1 MYLMD
6 SLAKTAALTLDSGRH
21 GNPVLSIFGDMT
33 HRMQGAPRFLFDN
46 PSIAAAVE
54 ITLGRPL
61 VMLQAM
67 EHVRV
72 PYPVMWVEWDERG
85 RDRLRELEGQ
95 VVDALR
101 PLPSRLGFLVE
112 AEEGSGGRRGCVTWV
127 WMTRDVPIDI
137 PNVGAISAY
146 FDLDSRIKQP
156 DERSESFM
164 AGNLAQ
170 TWKDNPVQLEALI
183 DIWRTANHRP
193 SPWGERYLESTESVF
208 GDYETRWAMA
218 MADVY
223 GEYIIIWAI
232 VLMLTASRQAVEYR
246 PVDRTKINKARTKRR
261 ESLLFDHTEVV
272 MHINRQP
279 QAGEQFRS
287 PLAYTRKSPRIHM
300 VSRYLARRGDKHWIV
315 EPYVRGSGETINRH
329 IHVRG

>member
-6 SLAKTAALTLDSGRH
+6 SLAKTADRTRQQGMHR
-21 GNPVLSIFGDMT
+21 NPVLSIYADMT
-33 HRMQGAPRFLFDN
+33 RRMQGAPRFLMDN

-67 EHVRV
+67 EHVRM
-72 PYPVMWVEWDERG
+72 PYPVMWVEWDESG
-85 RDRLRELEGQ
+85 RDRLREIEEQ

-101 PLPSRLGFLVE
+101 PLPKRLGFLVE
-112 AEEGSGGRRGCVTWV
+112 ADEGGRTGCVTWV
-127 WMTRDVPIDI
+127 WATRDIPLDI
-137 PNVGAISAY
+137 PNVAAITAY
-146 FDLDSRIKQP
+146 FDLDSRTNQP
-156 DERSESFM
+156 EERIESFM

-170 TWKDNPVQLEALI
+170 SWKDNPIQLKALM
-183 DIWRTANHRP
+183 DIWRTADHRP
-193 SPWGERYLESTESVF
+193 SPWGKQYLDSVNPIVSDPEMRF
-208 GDYETRWAMA
+208 AMA

-232 VLMLTASRQAVEYR
+232 MLMLTASRQAVEYR

-329 IHVRG
+329 IHVKG